1 MEYRRLL
8 VVAVLG
14 GLVVGCAS
22 GAASPA
28 NPGPG
33 GVTMHEDKDVDRV
46 WVAPDFT
53 FTGYDTLYL
62 IETQAEVAKLNP
74 DGRENLEWAR
84 GVLRE
89 EFAKALRGTNVFA
102 TVGVHPM
109 LAQVLQVETSVARYG
124 FQQ

>member
-62 IETQAEVAKLNP
+62 IETQAEVGAADLSNE
-74 DGRENLEWAR
+74 RSSR
-84 GVLRE
+84 
-89 EFAKALRGTNVFA
+89 
-102 TVGVHPM
+102 
-109 LAQVLQVETSVARYG
+109 LQVVAKGAARLELDG
-124 FQQ
+124 SAQAAPA